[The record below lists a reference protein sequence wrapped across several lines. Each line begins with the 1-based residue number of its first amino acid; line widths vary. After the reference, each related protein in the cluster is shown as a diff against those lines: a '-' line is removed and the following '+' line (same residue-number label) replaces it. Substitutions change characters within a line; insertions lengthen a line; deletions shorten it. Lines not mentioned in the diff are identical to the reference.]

1 MINPVLSCRNALING
16 TRRLR
21 RRPRAK
27 LIRLVTLASRSDL
40 PADMNPRRLY
50 QLGEPGK
57 WAVMTCPCGR
67 GHAIELNLMHAGR
80 AQWRVDSESGG
91 GAPSLRPSVDVQAE
105 RRCHF
110 WLRDGRV
117 RWV

>member
-1 MINPVLSCRNALING
+1 MINPVLACLYSLING

-27 LIRLVTLASRSDL
+27 LTHLVTLASRSDL
-40 PADMNPRRLY
+40 PANMNPRRLY

-67 GHAIELNLMHAGR
+67 GHLIELNLAHPGR
-80 AQWRVDSESGG
+80 AQWQVNSQSGG
-91 GAPSLRPSVDVQAE
+91 GAPSVRPSVDVRAE

-110 WLRDGRV
+110 WLCDGRV